1 MARSYSN
8 SKIGTFNTCPRQYK
22 FEYIEKASVEKP
34 VGVELFLGNAVH
46 RVLEKLYT
54 LKRNG
59 RIQTLD
65 EMLKF
70 YNECWE
76 GPDIDKIKVT
86 RDNLGVDD
94 YIKVG
99 SEALKRYYE
108 MLHPFDDGEII
119 ALEKN
124 INFPLD
130 PGGRFAIRGRIDR
143 ISRYE
148 NGLVEI
154 IDYKTKTSLPSQ
166 QAFDNDD
173 QMGLYQIG
181 VTHAWPDFKDIKLKQ
196 FFLRQGV
203 TMATTMDSDRLE
215 EIRYRTYQKI
225 LEIEQAQANDDF
237 PPKEGPICD
246 WCIYY
251 QLCPAKRH
259 KLTLD
264 KEIDIEFDAKMG
276 RDLAGKYLNLNNEKR
291 VLESELKALKQDIV
305 RYCEETD
312 VTNIVAEAG
321 SIKLTVRESEAFPSK
336 SGNEE
341 AFLAISQ
348 LAREAGLDESFK
360 LDERVLY
367 KEFYSKERLPGDF
380 KEKLKKYLIKK
391 RQEIL
396 KTYYKKQ

>member
-1 MARSYSN
+1 MARSYSK
-8 SKIGTFNTCPRQYK
+8 SKIGTFNTCPQQYK

-46 RVLEKLYT
+46 RALEKLYT

-59 RIQTLD
+59 RTQTSD

-70 YNECWE
+70 YKECWE

-86 RDNLGVDD
+86 RDSLGVDD

-99 SEALKRYYE
+99 FEALKRYYE

-130 PGGRFAIRGRIDR
+130 PGGRFAISGRIDR
-143 ISRYE
+143 ISHYE

-181 VTHAWPDFKDIKLKQ
+181 VMHAWPDFKDIKLKQ

-225 LEIEQAQANDDF
+225 LEIEQAQVNDDF

-246 WCIYY
+246 WCVYY

-259 KLTLD
+259 KSTLD
-264 KEIDIEFDAKMG
+264 EEIDIEFDAKMG
-276 RDLAGKYLNLNNEKR
+276 RDLAGKYLNLNNEKK
-291 VLESELKALKQDIV
+291 VLES
-305 RYCEETD
+305 
-312 VTNIVAEAG
+312 
-321 SIKLTVRESEAFPSK
+321 
-336 SGNEE
+336 
-341 AFLAISQ
+341 
-348 LAREAGLDESFK
+348 
-360 LDERVLY
+360 
-367 KEFYSKERLPGDF
+367 KE
-380 KEKLKKYLIKK
+380 
-391 RQEIL
+391 
-396 KTYYKKQ
+396 